1 MRGAER
7 WFWPVALALIG
18 VGTALQISSLHLE
31 TQTFDEGF
39 HLAAGYSYWS
49 QGDYRMN
56 PEHPPLGK
64 MLCALPLLWLKPSL
78 PVRTKA
84 WYDRDQW
91 EFSDAFLYGNRVP
104 PETMLNTARLVTVAL
119 TAALGLAVA
128 WWTRRR
134 FGAVAGL
141 LALGFTVFDPNLLAH
156 GRYVTTDLIVGLFFF
171 LTVACWVEYLD
182 RGGRWAAWA
191 GLALGLALASKY
203 SAALLPPILLVLSLT
218 RRPKGWWRGL
228 AVACTIALAVVAATY
243 GRETW
248 RILGGS
254 GETPTY
260 WTGLRAVAG
269 HNAIGHVTYLLGER
283 SQYGW
288 WQYFPVAFA
297 VKTPAAVLVGLG
309 LALAA
314 AFRAWRSIP
323 FAAWAPLI
331 AALAYFAVAMSGQL
345 NLGLR
350 HILPCYPLLYVFAAA
365 LASTSRRGPAIAA
378 LVLVLTAVESLSR
391 YPHYLAFF
399 NVFAG
404 GPSRGPE
411 YLVDSNIDW
420 GQDVKKLKAYL
431 ETQGNPPLC
440 IDYFGTA
447 KLRAYEIREGY
458 LPRTD
463 PAEIE
468 RMDCLA
474 AISVTLLKGLY
485 IDPTWYRYLDSRQPI
500 AKIGWSI
507 YVYDFR
513 KKKP

>member
-1 MRGAER
+1 MAFVER
-7 WFWPVALALIG
+7 WFWIALLALLAAGAAI
-18 VGTALQISSLHLE
+18 QISTMLGE

-64 MLCALPLLWLKPSL
+64 MLCALPLLWLKPAI

-84 WYDRDQW
+84 WHDRDQW
-91 EFSDAFLYGNRVP
+91 AFSDAFLYENRVP
-104 PETMLNTARLVTVAL
+104 VDTMLNAARMVSVAI

-134 FGAVAGL
+134 FGAAAGL
-141 LALGFTVFDPNLLAH
+141 LAQGFTTFDPNLLAH
-156 GRYVTTDLIVGLFFF
+156 GRYVTTDVIVSLFFF
-171 LTVACWVEYLD
+171 LTVACWIEYLD
-182 RGGRWAAWA
+182 HGGHWAIAA
-191 GLALGLALASKY
+191 GLSLGAALASKY
-203 SAALLPPILLVLSLT
+203 SALILLPVLLGLT
-218 RRPKGWWRGL
+218 LLRRRDGWWRGFAMTLGL
-228 AVACTIALAVVAATY
+228 AAIVVAGTY

-248 RILGGS
+248 RIVTGS
-254 GETPTY
+254 GEIPSY
-260 WTGLRAVAG
+260 WAGLKIVTE
-269 HNAIGHVTYLLGER
+269 HNAIGHITYLLGER

-297 VKTPAAVLVGLG
+297 VKSPAAVLLG
-309 LALAA
+309 LASLAWA
-314 AFRAWRSIP
+314 AIRWRREIP
-323 FAAWAPLI
+323 FAAWAVLL
-331 AALAYFAVAMSGQL
+331 AAAFYFAVAMTGRL

-350 HILPCYPLLYVFAAA
+350 HILPVYPLLYVFGSEVATRVRRGTVVAAA
-365 LASTSRRGPAIAA
+365 LLA
-378 LVLVLTAVESLSR
+378 LTAAESLAR

-411 YLVDSNIDW
+411 YLVDSNLDW

-431 ETQGNPPLC
+431 DAQGNPPLC

-447 KLRAYEIREGY
+447 KLRYYGVQEGY

-463 PAEIE
+463 PTEIAK
-468 RMDCLA
+468 MDCLA
-474 AISVTLLKGLY
+474 AISVTLQKGLY
-485 IDPTWYRYLDSRQPI
+485 IDPTWYRYLDSHQTV
-500 AKIGWSI
+500 AKVGWSI

-513 KKKP
+513 KRKP